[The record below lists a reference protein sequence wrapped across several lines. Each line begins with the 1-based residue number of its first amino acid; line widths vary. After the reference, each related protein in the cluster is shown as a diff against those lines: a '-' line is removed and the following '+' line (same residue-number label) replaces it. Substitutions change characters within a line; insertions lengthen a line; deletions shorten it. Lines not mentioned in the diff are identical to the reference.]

1 MSKILITICCCFCL
15 GAWAQGTDTR
25 VHAVASD
32 PTWLGLLQVHE
43 GVRTGADDFY
53 VSPEGQTPAQELA
66 QSLAAVQDPA
76 QSATFACRFP
86 ARYWFITHRFGL
98 PGAKEQLRRCE
109 RLTTAIEID
118 RIEGLSLVLVG
129 SYLSNPAS
137 SFGHTLLRLHQTSD
151 QGIERDLSFNYGAVI
166 PQNENV
172 VAYIA
177 KGVFGWYAAAFSD
190 QEPFV
195 HDITYNHLEN
205 RDSWSYAIEHDNDD
219 RLLIALHLWEMAG
232 AKFTYYFFSRNCA
245 WQMANALRL
254 TLAEA
259 NGPAPSVPW
268 WTLPVDVVHE
278 LQDQGK
284 VRAVT
289 HTASHQRQ
297 LNAALERLNPIDAV
311 RFMELIQSGAA
322 VDAQRDSTALINA
335 VVDYYTWRNAS
346 NALEA
351 DEERRLAGLREQA
364 VLARLQLPPEARPL
378 VPEPQ
383 PSPADGN
390 KPIKFSLGYQDRP
403 TASWSVYSQGP
414 LDPHA
419 LGVGHIRALVFEVSR
434 PTQGWRLD
442 AFTFLDIERIQS
454 SDAFELNGFS
464 PSWRIRLDMFRE
476 DGLKPRAKGSLGWS
490 HVRDRWSAT
499 AYADLTVVPGQTRVD
514 PVLSLLHR
522 GSRTQ
527 SQVEMSGEGRR
538 SASLQYQWTKTY
550 FLGASYQKH
559 RQGSVGVSVGAYW

>member
-15 GAWAQGTDTR
+15 GAWAQGIDAR

-32 PTWLGLLQVHE
+32 PTWLGLLQVHD
-43 GVRTGADDFY
+43 GVRTGAADFY
-53 VSPEGQTPAQELA
+53 VSPKGQTPAQELA
-66 QSLAAVQDPA
+66 QTLAAVQDPA
-76 QSATFACRFP
+76 QSAAFACRFP

-98 PGAKEQLRRCE
+98 PGGKEQLRRCE

-137 SFGHTLLRLHQTSD
+137 SFGHTLLRLHQTSA

-205 RDSWSYAIEHDNDD
+205 RDSWSYAIEHGEDD

-245 WQMANALRL
+245 WEMANALRL
-254 TLAEA
+254 TLAEPS
-259 NGPAPSVPW
+259 GPAPSVPW
-268 WTLPVDVVHE
+268 WTLPVDVVHG
-278 LQDQGK
+278 LQDQAK
-284 VRAVT
+284 VRAVS

-378 VPEPQ
+378 VP
-383 PSPADGN
+383 
-390 KPIKFSLGYQDRP
+390 
-403 TASWSVYSQGP
+403 
-414 LDPHA
+414 
-419 LGVGHIRALVFEVSR
+419 
-434 PTQGWRLD
+434 
-442 AFTFLDIERIQS
+442 
-454 SDAFELNGFS
+454 
-464 PSWRIRLDMFRE
+464 
-476 DGLKPRAKGSLGWS
+476 
-490 HVRDRWSAT
+490 
-499 AYADLTVVPGQTRVD
+499 
-514 PVLSLLHR
+514 
-522 GSRTQ
+522 
-527 SQVEMSGEGRR
+527 
-538 SASLQYQWTKTY
+538 
-550 FLGASYQKH
+550 
-559 RQGSVGVSVGAYW
+559 